1 MNDPNQTELFSDW
14 DALVLARSLIRDLHD
29 DLPRRVSRFRYIA
42 DISAS
47 MGEGGTLI
55 FGGHAASNA
64 YLEARSSFVN
74 GNFIATILLCQS
86 LIENLLAAYLH
97 ATSEALPAKVK
108 FVHTLQRCKSKG
120 FVNDEDEGAIKRLIE
135 LRNPLM
141 HFRDVND
148 ADNLMRRSMNSDI
161 AADELLERDAHF
173 AIGVAIKILSK
184 EPFKIGNERLH
195 PRG

>member
-1 MNDPNQTELFSDW
+1 MRDPNQAELLSDL
-14 DALVLARSLIRDLHD
+14 DSLDLTRSLVRDLHD
-29 DLPRRVSRFRYIA
+29 DLPQRVTRFRYIA
-42 DISAS
+42 DIGAS
-47 MGEGGTLI
+47 MAKGGTMI

-86 LIENLLAAYLH
+86 LIENLLAAFLH
-97 ATSEALPAKVK
+97 ASSETLPDKVQ
-108 FVHTLQRCKSKG
+108 FSETLRRCQTKG
-120 FVNDEDEGAIKRLIE
+120 ILTDEDGGELKRLIE

-141 HFRDVND
+141 HFRDAND
-148 ADNLMRRSMNSDI
+148 NGNLMRRSI
-161 AADELLERDAHF
+161 AANIPTDELLERDAYF

-184 EPFKIGNERLH
+184 KPFSIRNERLA